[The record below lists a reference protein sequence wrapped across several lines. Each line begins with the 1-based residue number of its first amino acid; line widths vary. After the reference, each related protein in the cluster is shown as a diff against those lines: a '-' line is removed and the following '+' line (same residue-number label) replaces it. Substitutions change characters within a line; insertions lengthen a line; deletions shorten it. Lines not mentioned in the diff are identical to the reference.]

1 MDTISRMLTP
11 DVVYALRWV
20 VLVLVFVVFG
30 GLAFLYSRSGRKIK
44 PDPENKPENPYLH

>member
-11 DVVYALRWV
+11 DVIYALRWV
-20 VLVLVFVVFG
+20 VLVLVFVFFG
-30 GLAFLYSRSGRKIK
+30 ALVILFNRKGSKIK